1 MSKWV
6 ITVSTRLFVVMALV
20 LGGFAPASAHAAMA
34 RASGASMMTMMPG
47 MAMHHEPADK
57 PGKHMPCCGDDG
69 CCVAGSCAI
78 SLPPL
83 GVTLA
88 QPAGP
93 ASEINFDTALRA
105 GITFPP
111 SLRPPILRG

>member
-1 MSKWV
+1 
-6 ITVSTRLFVVMALV
+6 MALM

-34 RASGASMMTMMPG
+34 RASDASAMTVMPG
-47 MAMHHEPADK
+47 MHNRMAMHHQLPDK

-88 QPAGP
+88 QPAGQ
-93 ASEINFDTALRA
+93 ASEINFDNALGA